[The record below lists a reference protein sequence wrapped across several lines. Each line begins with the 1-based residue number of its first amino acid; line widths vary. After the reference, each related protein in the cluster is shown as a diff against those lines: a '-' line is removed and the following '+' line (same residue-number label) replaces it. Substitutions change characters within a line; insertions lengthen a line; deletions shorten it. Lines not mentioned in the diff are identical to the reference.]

1 MNEIIIKI
9 DSLEFNI
16 RKCRDNDY
24 QFCYNL
30 TKRNMSDYVNMHW
43 GGWNPKIFREY
54 FNKGNIRI
62 VEYKNRRIGL
72 YVFEFKKDHSY
83 INNIQISRQF
93 RKKGIGTYLIH
104 LIEKESKERKLSK
117 IQLGIFKENPAIKLY
132 ERLEYKRIK
141 DCGSSIIMQ
150 KKIA

>member
-1 MNEIIIKI
+1 MIIHIGR
-9 DSLEFNI
+9 LEFNI
-16 RKCRDNDY
+16 RKYTGNDY
-24 QFCYNL
+24 RFCYNIS
-30 TKRNMSDYVNMHW
+30 KRSMSPYIDKYW

-54 FNKGNIRI
+54 FSKGNVRI
-62 VEYKNRRIGL
+62 VEYRNRRIGL

-93 RKKGIGTYLIH
+93 RKKGLGALLMN

-132 ERLEYKRIK
+132 ERLGYKKIK
-141 DCGSSIIMQ
+141 DCGSSIIME